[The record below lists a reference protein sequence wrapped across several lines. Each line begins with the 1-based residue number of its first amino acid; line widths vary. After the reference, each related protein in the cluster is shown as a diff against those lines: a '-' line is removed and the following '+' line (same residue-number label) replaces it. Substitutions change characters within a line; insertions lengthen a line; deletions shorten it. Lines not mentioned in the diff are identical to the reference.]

1 MNQVVWLL
9 VLGCLLGIVG
19 SLGSALYQLSRGTA
33 EGSARLA
40 RMLTVRISLSL
51 ALFALLM
58 LAWYFGLITPH
69 PLEGGAAPP

>member
-1 MNQVVWLL
+1 MNEVVRLL
-9 VLGCLLGIVG
+9 VLACLVGIVW
-19 SLGSALYQLSRGTA
+19 SLGSALYQLSRGTP

-40 RMLTVRISLSL
+40 RMLTVRIGLSL

-69 PLEGGAAPP
+69 PLQGVAPPP